1 MAVFN
6 PRSRVVSFRLSE
18 EEYEGL
24 LEICLSHGARSISDF
39 ARLATCRY
47 LRGDADDGRESL
59 SLVVRELKTEVTRL
73 DSELKRLADMVY
85 GK

>member
-1 MAVFN
+1 MPVFN

-39 ARLATCRY
+39 ARIATCRY
-47 LRGDADDGRESL
+47 LRGSAGDAPEPLSSL
-59 SLVVRELKTEVTRL
+59 VRELKTEVTRL